1 MDFFF
6 EVHNDLP
13 REAPGNN
20 QSTKRALKMVRNLTA
35 DSKILDIGCGPGRQS
50 IELAKDSGCHI
61 TALDN
66 HQPFLDKL
74 SRKAANEKLT
84 DKITTVNQS
93 MSEMKFA
100 PGSFDLIWS
109 EGAIYI
115 YGFEKGLRD
124 WKKLLKENGSIV
136 VSELSWLTPEM
147 PEEPKKFW
155 DKNYPA
161 MKSVNENLKT
171 IDALGYSITGVFV
184 LPNSGWEDYYGPIEK
199 RILNLK
205 ETHGNDPEA
214 KKVFDNETA
223 EIELY
228 RKYGEYYG
236 YVFYIL
242 RANKT
247 K

>member
-20 QSTKRALKMVRNLTA
+20 QSTKRALKMVRNLTP
-35 DSKILDIGCGPGRQS
+35 DSKILDIGCGPGRQT
-50 IELAKDSGCHI
+50 IELAKNYGCHV

-74 SRKAANEKLT
+74 IRKAENEKLA
-84 DKITTVNQS
+84 DRITTVNAS
-93 MSEMKFA
+93 MFDMKFS
-100 PGSFDLIWS
+100 PNSFDLIWS

-124 WKKLLKENGSIV
+124 WKKLLTEDGYIV

-147 PEEPKKFW
+147 PEEPKNFW
-155 DKNYPA
+155 NKNYPA
-161 MKSVNENLKT
+161 MKSVIENLK
-171 IDALGYSITGVFV
+171 IADACGYSIAGMFV
-184 LPNSGWEDYYGPIEK
+184 IPNSGWEDYYGPIEK
-199 RILNLK
+199 RIQNLK
-205 ETHGNDPEA
+205 ETYGNNPEA

-223 EIELY
+223 EIALY

-242 RANKT
+242 RANKV
-247 K
+247 